1 MHVRLHIKIRVIV
14 RREHGLSRTL
24 RNLRGLLLQWLI
36 VLAREPGGVIGTRA
50 YPARQGI
57 SGRHWY
63 NGLTCT
69 PKNLG
74 ALLVQWP
81 IVHAREPGGVIG
93 TGLLA

>member
-50 YPARQGI
+50 YRARQG
-57 SGRHWY
+57 
-63 NGLTCT
+63 T
-69 PKNLG
+69 
-74 ALLVQWP
+74 
-81 IVHAREPGGVIG
+81 
-93 TGLLA
+93 